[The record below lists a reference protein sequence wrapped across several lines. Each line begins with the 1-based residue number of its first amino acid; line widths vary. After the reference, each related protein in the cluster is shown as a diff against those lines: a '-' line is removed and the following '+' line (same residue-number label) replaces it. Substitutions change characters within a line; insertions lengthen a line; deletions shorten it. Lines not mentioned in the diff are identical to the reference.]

1 MGYSRSTPM
10 PTLLTI
16 NAGSSSIKFA
26 LFTAAPDPTRLLTGQ
41 IERIGTPSAKLTVTS
56 TKSAQPISHP
66 VPANTFRDAVQAIL
80 TFLNDQPSKP
90 EISAIG
96 HRVVHGGMHLLD
108 NQRITPDLIAELRR
122 SQPLDLAHLPRE
134 IALIEGFHEAF
145 PSIPQIACFDTAFHR
160 NMPHVAQLLPI
171 PHRYQSAG
179 LRRFG
184 FHGLSYTY
192 LMSELTKLDPNA
204 AKGKVILAHLG
215 SGASMAAVNQSKPI
229 DTTMAFTPT
238 SGLVMGT
245 RPGDL
250 DPGLL
255 VYLMNDQKLSTEQ
268 TDKFISRECGLLGV
282 SETSADVRD
291 LLAARATDPRA
302 ADAIEL
308 FCYSAKKH
316 LAALTAALGGL
327 DTLIFSGGIGEH
339 APEIRAQIC
348 AGLDFLGLHLDPD
361 KNANNAPIIS
371 TDQGRVIIRVIPTD
385 EEIVIA
391 RTVHS
396 ILADANKEVEPQMN
410 ADEHR

>member
-1 MGYSRSTPM
+1 M

-16 NAGSSSIKFA
+16 NGGSSSIKFA
-26 LFTAAPDPTRLLTGQ
+26 LFSSAPDPARLLTGQ
-41 IERIGTPSAKLTVTS
+41 IERIGTPDAKLTATS
-56 TKSAQPISHP
+56 TGSKQPISRP
-66 VPANTFRDAVQAIL
+66 VPASTFRDGVQAIL
-80 TFLNDQPSKP
+80 TFLNDQPTKP
-90 EISAIG
+90 NLSAIG
-96 HRVVHGGMHLLD
+96 HRVVHGGMRLLD

-122 SQPLDLAHLPRE
+122 SEPLDLAHLPRE
-134 IALIEGFHEAF
+134 IALIEGFHDAF
-145 PSIPQIACFDTAFHR
+145 PAIPQIACFDTAFHR

-171 PHRYQSAG
+171 PHRYQAAG

-192 LMSELTKLDPNA
+192 LMSELAKLDPSA
-204 AKGKVILAHLG
+204 ANGRVILAHLG
-215 SGASMAAVNQSKPI
+215 SGASMAAVNQNKPI

-238 SGLVMGT
+238 SGLVMST
-245 RPGDL
+245 RPGDI

-268 TDKFISRECGLLGV
+268 TDKFISRQCGLLGV
-282 SETSADVRD
+282 SETSADIRD
-291 LLAARATDPRA
+291 LLAARAKAPPDPRA
-302 ADAIEL
+302 ADAIDL

-327 DTLIFSGGIGEH
+327 DTLIFSAGIGEH

-348 AGLDFLGLHLDPD
+348 TGLDFLGLHLDSE
-361 KNANNAPIIS
+361 KNSQNADIVS
-371 TDQGRVIIRVIPTD
+371 TDDSRVIIRVIPTD

-396 ILADANKEVEPQMN
+396 ILASA
-410 ADEHR
+410 